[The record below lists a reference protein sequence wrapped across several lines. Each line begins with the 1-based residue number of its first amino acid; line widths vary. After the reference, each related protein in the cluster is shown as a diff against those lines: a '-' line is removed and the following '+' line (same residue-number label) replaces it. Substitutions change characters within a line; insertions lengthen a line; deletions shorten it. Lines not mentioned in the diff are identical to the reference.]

1 MTDIVLRELSSSDID
16 WMATAGLK
24 LELAAGDLLLETGSA
39 INTMYLILDGS
50 LVLMAPS
57 SQGDREISIL
67 SSGDILGTSFL
78 LNTYTLPFT
87 VRAREK
93 TLVLAVPQQLLQEKL
108 DQDSQF
114 SARFYRAIAILL
126 YDRQR
131 EISAKLPKAFVAQ
144 SLFQKSIF
152 AVFSCLNDSDLCW
165 LSNQGQVE
173 KLDAGNFCMHEGKP
187 LDALFIML
195 RGSLAI
201 FVCEQEP
208 KALALAFGVNSVPN
222 SKQVAEI
229 LPGEIIGVT
238 QFLGLGPNPYS
249 MQASA
254 DSLVLAIPLP
264 LLNLKLQED
273 LGFATRFYRA
283 LASLTM
289 ERIYQILMRLHD
301 EQGGMAAPSAS
312 VEEDELSMDTLQ
324 QMSVARAKFNWLLQY
339 LNVKV

>member
-1 MTDIVLRELSSSDID
+1 MTDIVLRELSNSDID
-16 WMATAGLK
+16 WMATTGLK

-39 INTMYLILDGS
+39 VNTMYLILDGS

-78 LNTYTLPFT
+78 LNTYALPFT
-87 VRAREK
+87 VRARGK
-93 TLVLAVPQQLLQEKL
+93 TLVLAIPQQQLQEKL
-108 DQDSQF
+108 DQDVQF

-131 EISAKLPKAFVAQ
+131 QISAKLPKAFVAQ

-165 LSNQGQVE
+165 LSNQGHVE

-187 LDALFIML
+187 LDALYIML
-195 RGSLAI
+195 RGNLAI
-201 FVCEQEP
+201 FVCEQER

-312 VEEDELSMDTLQ
+312 VEEDELSMDALQ

>member
-87 VRAREK
+87 IRAREK